1 MQLSV
6 TATRSGVFFAVAM
19 ACFAQVDTAT
29 ITGTVTDPSGAAV
42 VGARIRAVSQ
52 TTRLDYEVLSTDSG
66 VYVITALPVGVYDL
80 EAGGQG
86 FQSIRRPNIILNAG
100 TRARVDIQMALG
112 QVTEVIEVTGEVPL
126 LEAETSNLGQVIE
139 NRTITQMPLNGRNY
153 QDLAILSA
161 GVLPSRAQN
170 FVEDAFSANGAGFD
184 QNVFT
189 LDGADNNNYFSGI
202 VVASNQSVKP
212 SIDAIQEFK
221 LETHNYGAE
230 FGRGGGAVVQVT
242 TRSGTNEL
250 HGTLFEFL
258 RNDKLDANNFF
269 NSGRPKPPYRQNQYG
284 GTLGGP
290 IRRDRVFFFG
300 SFEGTNIREKLTRL
314 STVPTPSQLAGN
326 FAGLPTIADPATQTA
341 TGARSPFPDNV
352 IPATRFDPVAA
363 QVLALYPAPNRPG
376 VQNFLFNTPRNLD
389 AYKYDAKVD
398 WRITDHDTVFVRFS
412 LLDWFRLEP
421 GSLPLP
427 GSGGDTNV
435 RTSDARNGVFNWTR
449 AFSNGSMVNEARVAY
464 NRLVGTIN
472 TPNTR
477 QYWKEFGFKGTLDRD
492 DINGVPLFQPAGY
505 RNIGDRSFAPD
516 PRKQD
521 VRQFVDTFSWNRG
534 KHALKIGV
542 NSRNI
547 IQYTGITNFA
557 RGVYTFNGQFTRT
570 LAGTLSGGDAMADAL
585 LGLTSNAQLSS
596 ALDNRRHGWSHE
608 LFVQDN
614 WKITPK
620 LTLNLG
626 LRYEYQSPYV
636 EQNDRVAN
644 FVVDPSDTDFGNV
657 IFPRGDGVE
666 DRSFR
671 SRDWNNIAPRV
682 GFAYQLTRNTVVR
695 AGYGIFF
702 LGTFTLPTGATPDY
716 NPPFYLQ
723 VNIPTQAAAAG
734 SAVVIREGF
743 SPNALNPT
751 VLDGRSLAAI
761 WPYPWS
767 DGTMNQ
773 WNFNIQRSLPWNSL
787 VSVAYVGSNTVYT
800 ALNAVDI
807 NQPVPGPGANNPR
820 RRFPR
825 FSNILMTVPL
835 GGANYQGLETKL
847 ERRFSGGFSI
857 LSGYTFSK
865 TLEKQI
871 GQQTSILAPE
881 KRLSIQHLP
890 HRFFTASVWDLPFGS
905 TRRWITGGF
914 LSHVL
919 GGWQLSPILEA
930 QKGLPVTPSVNG
942 NPANTTGGQRP
953 DRLRDGN
960 LARGERTPDRWFD
973 PSAFGIPAPFTFG
986 NSAANVLFGPGL
998 VNLDLTV
1005 ARTFRVTEKISLDF
1019 RSEFFNLFNDAHFS
1033 FPNTVV
1039 NTPQA
1044 GLISETSSSA
1054 RQIQFGLKLLF

>member
-1 MQLSV
+1 MCGILIF
-6 TATRSGVFFAVAM
+6 TFAAV
-19 ACFAQVDTAT
+19 CFAQLDTAT
-29 ITGTVTDPSGAAV
+29 ITGTVTDPTGAV
-42 VGARIRAVSQ
+42 VAGARVRAVSQ
-52 TTRLDYEVLSTDSG
+52 TTRLDYRASSTDAG

-80 EAGGQG
+80 EVSGAG
-86 FQSIRRPNIILNAG
+86 FQTVRRPDIALNAG
-100 TRARVDIQMALG
+100 TRARVDIQMVLG
-112 QVTEVIEVTGEVPL
+112 QVSEVVEVSGRVPL
-126 LEAETSNLGQVIE
+126 LESETSNLGQVIE

-153 QDLAILSA
+153 QDLAILSV

-212 SIDAIQEFK
+212 SIDAIQEFR

-242 TRSGTNEL
+242 TRSGTNQF

-290 IRRDRVFFFG
+290 IRRDRLFFFG

-326 FAGLPTIADPATQTA
+326 FTGLAVIGDPATQLA
-341 TGARSPFPDNV
+341 NGSRSPFPNNM
-352 IPATRFDPVAA
+352 IPAPRIDPVAA
-363 QVLALYPAPNRPG
+363 KVLELYPAPNRAG
-376 VQNFLFNTPRNLD
+376 VQNYVFNTPRNLD

-398 WRITDHDTVFVRFS
+398 WRITGHDTVFVRLS
-412 LLDWFRLEP
+412 ILDWFRLEP

-435 RTSDARNGVFNWTR
+435 RTSDAKNGVVNWTR
-449 AFSNGSMVNEARVAY
+449 AFPGGSMVNEARVAY
-464 NRLVGTIN
+464 NRLVGLIN

-477 QYWKEFGFKGTLDRD
+477 QYWKEFGFQGTLDRE
-492 DINGVPLFQPAGY
+492 DITGVPLFQPAGY
-505 RNIGDRSFAPD
+505 RAIGDRNFAPD

-534 KHALKIGV
+534 KHAFKMGV

-570 LAGTLSGGDAMADAL
+570 IAGTQTGGDALADAL

-596 ALDNRRHGWSHE
+596 ALDNRRIGWTHE
-608 LFVQDN
+608 LFFQDN

-626 LRYEYQSPYV
+626 VRYEYQSPYV

-644 FVVDPSDTDFGNV
+644 FVVDPADRDFGNV
-657 IFPRGDGVE
+657 IFPRGDGIE

-671 SRDWNNIAPRV
+671 QRDLNNFAPRI
-682 GFAYQLTRNTVVR
+682 GFAYQATKAMVIR
-695 AGYGIFF
+695 AGYGIFY

-723 VNIPTQAAAAG
+723 VNIPTQAAAAS
-734 SAVVIREGF
+734 SALVIRDGF

-761 WPYPWS
+761 WPYGWS

-773 WNFNIQRSLPWNSL
+773 WNFNIQHSLPWNSL
-787 VSVAYVGSNTVYT
+787 VSVAYVGSNTVH
-800 ALNAVDI
+800 AMIASNDI

-820 RRFPR
+820 RQFPR
-825 FSNILMTVPL
+825 FADILMSVPL
-835 GGANYQGLETKL
+835 GGANYQGLETRF
-847 ERRFSGGFSI
+847 ERRFSSGFSV
-857 LSGYTFSK
+857 LAGYTFSK

-890 HRFFTASVWDLPFGS
+890 HRFFTAAVWDLPLGKG
-905 TRRWITGGF
+905 RRWLSGGGI
-914 LSHVL
+914 SHIL
-919 GGWQLSPILEA
+919 GDWQISPILEL

-953 DRLRDGN
+953 NRLRDGN
-960 LARGERTPDRWFD
+960 LPRSERSPDRWFD
-973 PSAFGIPAPFTFG
+973 PSAFAVPAPFTFG
-986 NSAANVLFGPGL
+986 NSAANVLYGPGL

-1054 RQIQFGLKLLF
+1054 RQIQFGLKLVF

>member
-1 MQLSV
+1 MKLLFTLLLTITV
-6 TATRSGVFFAVAM
+6 N
-19 ACFAQVDTAT
+19 CLAQVDTAT
-29 ITGTVTDPSGAAV
+29 ITGTVTDPSGAV
-42 VGARIRAVSQ
+42 IPGARIRAVSQ
-52 TTRLDYEVLSTDSG
+52 TTRLDYRASSSEAG
-66 VYVITALPVGVYDL
+66 VYVLTALPVGTYDL
-80 EAGGQG
+80 EASGDG
-86 FQSIRRPNIILNAG
+86 FQRVRRPNIVLNAG

-112 QVTEVIEVTGEVPL
+112 HVSEVVEVTGQVPL
-126 LEAETSNLGQVIE
+126 IESETSNLGQAIE

-161 GVLPSRAQN
+161 GVLPSRTQN
-170 FVEDAFSANGAGFD
+170 FVEDAFSANGAGHD
-184 QNVFT
+184 QNVFV

-212 SIDAIQEFK
+212 SIDAIQEFR

-242 TRSGTNEL
+242 TKSGGNQF

-258 RNDKLDANNFF
+258 RNDKFDANNFF
-269 NSGRPKPPYRQNQYG
+269 NSGQPKPPYRQNQYG

-290 IRRDRVFFFG
+290 IRRNGLFFFG

-314 STVPTPSQLAGN
+314 STVPTRAQLAGN
-326 FAGLPTIADPATQTA
+326 FAGHATIGDPATQA
-341 TGARSPFPDNV
+341 ANGARTPFPNNA
-352 IPATRFDPVAA
+352 IPANRIDPVAA
-363 QVLALYPAPNRPG
+363 KVLALYPEPNRPG

-389 AYKYDAKVD
+389 AYKYDARAD
-398 WRITDHDTVFVRFS
+398 WRITYYDTVFVRLS
-412 LLDWFRLEP
+412 VLDWFRLEP

-427 GSGGDTNV
+427 ASGGDTNV
-435 RTSDARNGVFNWTR
+435 RTSDAKNGVLNWTH
-449 AFSNGSMVNEARVAY
+449 AFSNGSIVNEARLAY

-492 DINGVPLFQPAGY
+492 DIQGIPLFNLAGY
-505 RNIGDRSFAPD
+505 RSIGDRSFAPD

-521 VRQFVDTFSWNRG
+521 VRQFVDTFSWSRG
-534 KHALKIGV
+534 KHAFKMGIT
-542 NSRNI
+542 SRNI

-570 LAGTLSGGDAMADAL
+570 VAGTQSGGDALADAL

-596 ALDNRRHGWSHE
+596 ALDNRRIGWAHE

-636 EQNDRVAN
+636 EQNNRVAN
-644 FVVDPSDTDFGNV
+644 FVVNPADRDFGTV

-666 DRSFR
+666 ERSFR
-671 SRDWNNIAPRV
+671 RRDWNNFAPRI
-682 GFAYQLTRNTVVR
+682 GFGYQLTDKTVVR
-695 AGYGIFF
+695 ASYGIFY

-723 VNIPTQAAAAG
+723 VNIPTQAASAA
-734 SAVVIREGF
+734 SAHNIRDGF
-743 SPNALNPT
+743 QPNALNPT

-761 WPYPWS
+761 WPYAWS

-773 WNFNIQRSLPWNSL
+773 WNFNLQGSLPGNSL
-787 VSVAYVGSNTVYT
+787 VSIAYVGSNTVHT
-800 ALNAVDI
+800 MLSAIDI

-820 RRFPR
+820 RQFPR
-825 FSNILMTVPL
+825 FADILMSVPL
-835 GGANYQGLETKL
+835 GGANYQALESRF
-847 ERRFSGGFSI
+847 ERRFSGGLSI
-857 LSGYTFSK
+857 LTGYTLSK
-865 TLEKQI
+865 TLERGI

-881 KRLSIQHLP
+881 KRLSFQHLP
-890 HRFFTASVWDLPFGS
+890 HRFFTVAVWDLPFGKS
-905 TRRWITGGF
+905 RW
-914 LSHVL
+914 LSQGAL
-919 GGWQLSPILEA
+919 ARILDGWQVSPIVEA
-930 QKGLPVTPSVNG
+930 QTGLMVTPTVTG
-942 NPANTTGGQRP
+942 NPANTTGTQLP
-953 DRLRDGN
+953 NRLRDGN
-960 LARGERTPDRWFD
+960 LPRGERGPDRWFD
-973 PSAFGIPAPFTFG
+973 PSAFDVPAPFTFG

-998 VNLDLTV
+998 VNLDVTV
-1005 ARTFRVTEKISLDF
+1005 ARTFRVSEKLSVDF
-1019 RSEFFNLFNDAHFS
+1019 RTEFFNLFNEQHFN

-1054 RQIQFGLKLLF
+1054 RQIQFGLKVVF